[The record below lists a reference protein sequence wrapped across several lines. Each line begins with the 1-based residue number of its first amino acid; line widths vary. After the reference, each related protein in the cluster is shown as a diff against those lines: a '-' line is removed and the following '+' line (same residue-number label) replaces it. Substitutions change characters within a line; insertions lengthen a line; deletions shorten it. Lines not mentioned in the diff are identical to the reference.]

1 MSGAWG
7 DSPQVGVICRFYAK
21 ARYRSP
27 TKQYSEEGSRCSFQ
41 IMIRMKDIAKELGLS
56 QATVSKVLRKHP
68 DISEKTRVRVLERVK
83 ELDYQPNTLARSL
96 VTGRSFL
103 IGFVAPTLLHPFFAE
118 IARAIA
124 TAVRDKGY
132 FLIVSSS
139 EEDPE
144 LEREEIS
151 RLLSRRLD
159 ALVIASAAT
168 DLEQFNRMDKL
179 AQPYVL
185 VDRELSGVA
194 ANYVGGNE
202 EKAGRLATEHLI
214 EMGCRR
220 VAHIRGQDNSTGRG
234 RFEGYR
240 QVLHDRGFQY
250 REDYV
255 VQRTFVD
262 TETTRQGIE
271 AMRILL
277 QRDPKPDGVFCF
289 NDPLAIGAMIAILD
303 AGLRIPED
311 IALIGCGNLPNDAC
325 LRVPLSSI
333 DQNSQMIGQRA
344 AEVVLGLLESK
355 QKPRARTIILEPTLV
370 VRSSSQKKVGSAQL
384 NSIRIGT

>member
-1 MSGAWG
+1 
-7 DSPQVGVICRFYAK
+7 
-21 ARYRSP
+21 
-27 TKQYSEEGSRCSFQ
+27 
-41 IMIRMKDIAKELGLS
+41 MKDIAKELGLS

-68 DISEKTRVRVLERVK
+68 DIGEKTRLRVLERVK
-83 ELDYQPNTLARSL
+83 ELDYQPNSLARSL

-103 IGFVAPTLLHPFFAE
+103 IGFVAPSLLHPFFAE

-124 TAVRDKGY
+124 AAVREKGY

-139 EEDPE
+139 EEDAE

-168 DLEQFNRMDKL
+168 DIGQFNRMDKL

-185 VDRELSGVA
+185 IDRDIRDLA
-194 ANYVGGNE
+194 ANFVGINE
-202 EKAGRLATEHLI
+202 EKAGRLATEHLF

-220 VAHIRGQDNSTGRG
+220 VAHIRGQDNSAGMG

-240 QVLHDRGFQY
+240 QALRQRGIEY
-250 REDYV
+250 SEEYV
-255 VQRTFVD
+255 VRRNFVD
-262 TETTRQGIE
+262 TETTRQGME
-271 AMRILL
+271 AMRLL
-277 QRDPKPDGVFCF
+277 LERDPRPDGVFCF
-289 NDPLAIGAMIAILD
+289 NDPLAIGAMNTILD

-311 IALIGCGNLPNDAC
+311 IALIGCGNLPNDNC

-333 DQNSQMIGQRA
+333 DQQSQMIGQRA
-344 AEVVLGLLESK
+344 ADLVLSLIESK
-355 QKPRARTIILEPTLV
+355 QKPRAQTIILEPTLV
-370 VRSSSQKKVGSAQL
+370 VRSSTQRK
-384 NSIRIGT
+384 

>member
-1 MSGAWG
+1 
-7 DSPQVGVICRFYAK
+7 
-21 ARYRSP
+21 
-27 TKQYSEEGSRCSFQ
+27 
-41 IMIRMKDIAKELGLS
+41 MIRMKDIAKELGLS

-68 DISEKTRVRVLERVK
+68 DISEKTRLRVLERVK
-83 ELDYQPNTLARSL
+83 ELDYRPNTLARSL
-96 VTGRSFL
+96 VTGRSYL
-103 IGFVAPTLLHPFFAE
+103 IGFVAPTLIHPFFAE
-118 IARAIA
+118 IARAIS

-168 DLEQFNRMDKL
+168 DLEQFDRMEKM

-185 VDRELSGVA
+185 VDRDLSGIA
-194 ANYVGGNE
+194 ANFVGVNE
-202 EKAGRLATEHLI
+202 VKAGRLATEHLI
-214 EMGCRR
+214 EVGCRR

-250 REDYV
+250 CEDYV
-255 VQRTFVD
+255 VRRTFVD

-271 AMRILL
+271 AMRLLL

-289 NDPLAIGAMIAILD
+289 NDPLAIGAMIAILE

-311 IALIGCGNLPNDAC
+311 IALIGCGNLTNDDC

-333 DQNSQMIGQRA
+333 DQHSQMIGQHA
-344 AEVVLGLLESK
+344 AELVLSLLESK
-355 QKPRARTIILEPTLV
+355 QRPRARTIILEPTLV
-370 VRSSSQKKVGSAQL
+370 VRSSTQRK
-384 NSIRIGT
+384 

>member
-1 MSGAWG
+1 
-7 DSPQVGVICRFYAK
+7 
-21 ARYRSP
+21 
-27 TKQYSEEGSRCSFQ
+27 
-41 IMIRMKDIAKELGLS
+41 MIRMKDIAKELGLS

-68 DISEKTRVRVLERVK
+68 DISEKTRLRVLERVK

-118 IARAIA
+118 IARAIS
-124 TAVRDKGY
+124 TAVREKGY

-168 DLEQFNRMDKL
+168 DLEQFNRMDKM

-185 VDRELSGVA
+185 VDRDLNGIA
-194 ANYVGGNE
+194 ANFVGVNE

-214 EMGCRR
+214 EMGCQR

-240 QVLHDRGFQY
+240 QVLHERGFQY
-250 REDYV
+250 CENYV
-255 VQRTFVD
+255 VRRSFVD

-271 AMRILL
+271 AMRLLL
-277 QRDPKPDGVFCF
+277 QQDPKPDGVFCF

-311 IALIGCGNLPNDAC
+311 IALVGCGNLINDDC

-333 DQNSQMIGQRA
+333 DQHSQMIGQRA
-344 AEVVLGLLESK
+344 AELVLSLLESK
-355 QKPRARTIILEPTLV
+355 QRPRARTIILEPTLV
-370 VRSSSQKKVGSAQL
+370 VRSSTQRK
-384 NSIRIGT
+384 